1 MTAGDTDR
9 ETDTITR
16 DDLPHRLLEH
26 AYAIAA
32 VRGEISRRE
41 LIRLAD
47 APAEDT
53 ERAVDQLLRLRVLTA
68 GPEQPDRLLSVA
80 PATAYTQL
88 LMPAMRELRD
98 RQAAI
103 DDASAQLTRLLPVY
117 EDSVVRRSR
126 EQPLLRLDD
135 VPAVRLAISELAARA
150 TREILTSQ
158 PGGPRP
164 EEVLKEAT
172 GRTVHVLG
180 RGLRMRTLYQ
190 YAAQYHQPTVDH
202 AALLVEHGGEVRV
215 VNDAF
220 MRLIVFDRE
229 VALIE
234 LADDVD
240 HADNA
245 GGALMV
251 HDPNVVR
258 FLVRAFERA
267 WDRAL
272 PFALSYERDQV
283 LRNSE
288 EMKTAIVELLV
299 EGYDDKVAAR
309 RLGISL
315 RTFQRHLAEVFR
327 RIGANNRLHAGYL
340 LRDLGVLDDAIDTT
354 PRIPQQS
361 R

>member
-1 MTAGDTDR
+1 METGHVEREPDTTAG
-9 ETDTITR
+9 

-26 AYAIAA
+26 VYMIVTA
-32 VRGEISRRE
+32 RGGISRRE
-41 LIRLAD
+41 LVGLAGV
-47 APAEDT
+47 PAEKA
-53 ERAVDQLLRLRVLTA
+53 ERVIGELVRLRVLTS
-68 GPEQPDRLLSVA
+68 GSGEPDRVVPVS
-80 PATAYTQL
+80 PATAYSQL

-103 DDASAQLTRLLPVY
+103 NDASAQLARLLPIY
-117 EDSVVRRSR
+117 EDSVMKRSR
-126 EQPLLRLDD
+126 EQPLHRLDN
-135 VPAVRLAISELAARA
+135 VHAVRLAISELAARA

-164 EEVLKEAT
+164 EAVLKEAT
-172 GRTVHVLG
+172 GLTVRALR
-180 RGLRMRTLYQ
+180 RGLQMRTLYQ

-202 AALLVEHGGEVRV
+202 AALLAEHGAEVRV
-215 VNDAF
+215 TSDAF

-234 LADDVD
+234 LADNS
-240 HADNA
+240 H
-245 GGALMV
+245 GALMV

-258 FLVRAFERA
+258 FMVRAFERG

-283 LRNSE
+283 LQRSE
-288 EMKTAIVELLV
+288 EMKTTIVRLLV
-299 EGYDDKVAAR
+299 EGYDDKVVAK

-327 RIGANNRLHAGYL
+327 RIGANNRLHAGYV
-340 LRDLGVLDDAIDTT
+340 LRDLDVFHNAYETT
-354 PRIPQQS
+354 PRIPQQ
-361 R
+361 RH

>member
-9 ETDTITR
+9 ETGTITR

-26 AYAIAA
+26 VYAIAA

-47 APAEDT
+47 APAGDA

-68 GPEQPDRLLSVA
+68 SPEQADRLLPVA

-98 RQAAI
+98 RQTAI
-103 DDASAQLTRLLPVY
+103 NDASAQLARLLPVY
-117 EDSVVRRSR
+117 EDSVMRRSR

-164 EEVLKEAT
+164 EAVLKEAMS
-172 GRTVHVLG
+172 RTAHVLG

-234 LADDVD
+234 L
-240 HADNA
+240 ADNA

-299 EGYDDKVAAR
+299 EGYDDKVVAK

-315 RTFQRHLAEVFR
+315 RTFQRHLAEVLR

-340 LRDLGVLDDAIDTT
+340 LRDLGVLHDAYDTT
-354 PRIPQQS
+354 PRSPQQS
-361 R
+361 C